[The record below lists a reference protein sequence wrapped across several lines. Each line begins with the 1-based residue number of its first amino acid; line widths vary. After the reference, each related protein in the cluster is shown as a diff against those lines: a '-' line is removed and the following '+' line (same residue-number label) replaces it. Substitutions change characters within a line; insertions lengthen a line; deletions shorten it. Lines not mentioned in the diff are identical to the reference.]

1 MRRPTGSKCPLNRR
15 LSCAG
20 RSAGQA
26 RSRASSMKSNAA
38 LLIRCLDQKQ
48 VTLVQVG
55 PGSAVHREEALHRTR
70 DTIAIVGLE
79 Q

>member
-1 MRRPTGSKCPLNRR
+1 
-15 LSCAG
+15 
-20 RSAGQA
+20 
-26 RSRASSMKSNAA
+26 MKSNAA

-55 PGSAVHREEALHRTR
+55 PRSAVHREEALHRTR